1 MGVVLKHNNQIYE
14 SHMKS
19 HKCTRFFVEEQFD
32 KYVNMHVLVSGI
44 LLLSFKHDIANGRV
58 IQT

>member
-1 MGVVLKHNNQIYE
+1 
-14 SHMKS
+14 MKS

-32 KYVNMHVLVSGI
+32 KYVNMHVVVSGI